1 MPRLPDAR
9 FAIAL
14 TAVSLIGPLSIHM
27 FLPLMPAVKEA
38 FGISSAVVGLTFS
51 VTLFVIA
58 IATLLYGGL
67 SDRFGRRPVMLI
79 GLGLFLAGTLMAAL
93 SVGIGMLFAGRLLQA
108 LGAGCG
114 VTLAR
119 AMARDTY
126 GADGFVR
133 IIALLTAAY
142 TLGPMSAP
150 LIGGT
155 LLDFFGWRS
164 VFWFAFAAGC
174 AITLTAFLVL
184 KETHSGRGKVAGGFV
199 RSHLRLMSNPRFLA
213 YVLQSGISSGTFMAM
228 ATAAPFMMKDLLGR
242 SSTEF
247 GLFFLCFPFGYFCGT
262 FVASR
267 LTRRVRLDDMVLFGS
282 AFTALAVLVQSAFIL
297 GGSLTA
303 LLIFLPGFLVTFGQ
317 GLAMPNAQAGA
328 IQVDPALAGTA
339 SGLGVFVQMMLGAL
353 FSQTYSLVANGT
365 PYPMVAVTLV
375 GGVLTL
381 ATGLTPTLMNRRQRR
396 QSAGE

>member
-38 FGISSAVVGLTFS
+38 FGISSALVGLTFS
-51 VTLFVIA
+51 ITLFVIA

-67 SDRFGRRPVMLI
+67 SDRFGRRPVMLV

-126 GADGFVR
+126 GADGLVR
-133 IIALLTAAY
+133 VIALLTAAY

-155 LLDFFGWRS
+155 LLDHFGWRS
-164 VFWFAFAAGC
+164 VFWFAFVAGS
-174 AITLTAFLVL
+174 AITLTAFVVL
-184 KETHSGRGKVAGGFV
+184 KETHGGRGKVQGGFV
-199 RSHLRLMSNPRFLA
+199 RSHLRLMSHPRFLA

-247 GLFFLCFPFGYFCGT
+247 GFFFLCFPFGYFCGT

-267 LTRRVRLDDMVLFGS
+267 LTRRVRLDNMVLFGS

-297 GGSLTA
+297 SGALTA

-328 IQVDPALAGTA
+328 IQVDPKLAGTA

-375 GGVLTL
+375 GAVLTL
-381 ATGLTPTLMNRRQRR
+381 ATGLAPTLMNRRQRA